1 MYEDKTFTELVLEEI
16 QGKESE
22 QEIILEEY
30 LARELDIDLGTLS
43 EAEKNVLNRNF
54 VHLMCTIIGDLR
66 SIDERLRAYKERYA
80 VLENDKTN
88 ATEFQKRKILYF
100 CDINKN
106 AKNEI
111 LDFVANDIK
120 KYLLDNCFDTLA
132 RVEEGDE
139 LATLFLNRRY
149 KYAYYRSFY
158 DMYYDYGACV
168 KISEIHNDAPM
179 EKWMDIENEY
189 LELEKTNTEA
199 FKEKLKKVAD
209 EKNIVS
215 EILNRVSSNYHLKR
229 REEIF
234 NTLSEL
240 FSSKKYQSF
249 IALGLI
255 ELEGLFYDY
264 CQIKYGEKE
273 NQGTLVEKVDKALQS
288 NEYKY
293 MRFYPYF
300 AFDVPIMRN
309 DVAHKGFVD
318 VEDLEWAAY
327 ELLLDLN
334 TVSKM
339 VCSESYDKF
348 IGCML
353 MFDEFIKWSLEDKK
367 NEDDDLTMFKRT
379 IKELFMLKNVVCN
392 HFWELIKNPENY
404 TEEINFYV
412 QKDLADSSF
421 GVKDIVDLLSEL
433 VKNEKFWKAMKE
445 MLQQYSTST
454 AKNVDFIEFAKTMKN
469 DYIAELTG
477 DAKKYCIEVSKLITI
492 ADGNKVGD
500 DK

>member
-1 MYEDKTFTELVLEEI
+1 MDV
-16 QGKESE
+16 
-22 QEIILEEY
+22 
-30 LARELDIDLGTLS
+30 
-43 EAEKNVLNRNF
+43 
-54 VHLMCTIIGDLR
+54 
-66 SIDERLRAYKERYA
+66 
-80 VLENDKTN
+80 
-88 ATEFQKRKILYF
+88 YF

-158 DMYYDYGACV
+158 DDMHYDYGACV

-189 LELEKTNTEA
+189 LELKKTNTEA

-209 EKNIVS
+209 EKNIVC

-334 TVSKM
+334 TGPHW
-339 VCSESYDKF
+339 C
-348 IGCML
+348 
-353 MFDEFIKWSLEDKK
+353 
-367 NEDDDLTMFKRT
+367 LTPHGPSPS
-379 IKELFMLKNVVCN
+379 I
-392 HFWELIKNPENY
+392 
-404 TEEINFYV
+404 
-412 QKDLADSSF
+412 
-421 GVKDIVDLLSEL
+421 
-433 VKNEKFWKAMKE
+433 
-445 MLQQYSTST
+445 
-454 AKNVDFIEFAKTMKN
+454 
-469 DYIAELTG
+469 
-477 DAKKYCIEVSKLITI
+477 
-492 ADGNKVGD
+492 
-500 DK
+500 

>member
-1 MYEDKTFTELVLEEI
+1 MEENKTFAELALEEL
-16 QGKESE
+16 QRKESE
-22 QEIILEEY
+22 QEIILGEY

-54 VHLMCTIIGDLR
+54 VHLMCTIIGDLQ
-66 SIDERLRAYKERYA
+66 SIDERLRAYKERYEA
-80 VLENDKTN
+80 LKNDKTN
-88 ATEFQKRKILYF
+88 VAEFQKRKILYF

-106 AKNEI
+106 AKSEI
-111 LDFVANDIK
+111 LDFVVNDIK
-120 KYLLDNCFDTLA
+120 KYLLDNRFDTLT
-132 RVEEGDE
+132 RVEDGDE
-139 LATLFLNRRY
+139 LAILFLNRRY

-168 KISEIHNDAPM
+168 KISEIHNDAPI
-179 EKWMDIENEY
+179 EKWIDIENEY
-189 LELEKTNTEA
+189 LELKKTNTEA

-209 EKNIVS
+209 EKNIIG

-234 NTLSEL
+234 NALSEL

-327 ELLLDLN
+327 ELVLDLN
-334 TVSKM
+334 TVSTM
-339 VCSESYDKF
+339 VRSESYDKF
-348 IGCML
+348 VG
-353 MFDEFIKWSLEDKK
+353 FILTFEEILKWSSDGKED
-367 NEDDDLTMFKRT
+367 NDLTMFKMVV
-379 IKELFMLKNVVCN
+379 KELFMLKNVVGE
-392 HFWELIKNPENY
+392 HFWELLKNPDKY
-404 TEEINFYV
+404 AEEIQFY
-412 QKDLADSSF
+412 AHEDSSDDCF
-421 GVKDIVDLLSEL
+421 NIVELITVLSEL
-433 VKNEKFWKAMKE
+433 VRHEKFWKAMKE
-445 MLQQYSTST
+445 MIQQYSTTT
-454 AKNVDFIEFAKTMKN
+454 ARWVDFIEFVRIMKN
-469 DYIAELTG
+469 DYIAELKEP
-477 DAKKYCIEVSKLITI
+477 AKSYCIEISKLIN
-492 ADGNKVGD
+492 A
-500 DK
+500 